1 MDFKELTQKNKE
13 QLMELL
19 LKQREQLRL
28 MRFKVAQ
35 RQLKKV
41 HEIKQVKKDI
51 ARILTVL
58 RGKTADELKSQ
69 KSKVKISN

>member
-1 MDFKELTQKNKE
+1 MDLKELRLKTKE

-19 LKQREQLRL
+19 VNHREKLRM

-41 HEIKQVKKDI
+41 HEVKIVKRDI
-51 ARILTVL
+51 ARILMVI
-58 RGKTADELKSQ
+58 RAIGAAE
-69 KSKVKISN
+69 

>member
-1 MDFKELTQKNKE
+1 MDLKELRLKTKE

-19 LKQREQLRL
+19 VNHREKLRM

-41 HEIKQVKKDI
+41 HGVKQAKREIG
-51 ARILTVL
+51 RILTVM
-58 RGKTADELKSQ
+58 REIEES
-69 KSKVKISN
+69 

>member
-1 MDFKELTQKNKE
+1 MDLKELRLKTKE

-19 LKQREQLRL
+19 VNHREKLRM

-41 HEIKQVKKDI
+41 HEVKIVKRDI
-51 ARILTVL
+51 ARILMVI
-58 RGKTADELKSQ
+58 RVIGAAE
-69 KSKVKISN
+69 